1 MAIISY
7 TRIESFDQR
16 PKEVT
21 PKDAKSTRVPASMLK
36 LRRVV
41 RNRVS
46 LEKYTQLNSQFLIH
60 DFDNHFVI
68 LYLKAWVS

>member
-21 PKDAKSTRVPASMLK
+21 PEDVKSTRVPISMLK

-46 LEKYTQLNSQFLIH
+46 LEKYT
-60 DFDNHFVI
+60 
-68 LYLKAWVS
+68 